1 MRSHLV
7 SINTNTLPQ
16 TSQLTFT
23 DCMDKAITELP
34 SENSRNS
41 YLKDIRL
48 YLSWVLLIEGD
59 IIPTTRFEIND
70 PKYIDKPAIPH
81 LIESVLLAMDKRR
94 ASHMLLAFKGAMQS
108 DKVSE
113 NTINRRIAAIKWFY
127 RLAYQKEFINYT
139 IGSDDVKGYKVTQY
153 RDTRGVSTIE
163 IKQMLDLAKSNVRDT
178 ALLRLLFENALRRDE
193 ISKLTVKDFLPQTLQ
208 LRIFGKGK
216 GQQCQLITISPKLC
230 QIIKDYLATRGELLA
245 DSPLFV
251 AQDNARTGVNR
262 KPRSLSGDAISK
274 MVARYAL
281 EIGIDRRI
289 SAHRIRHTSITASL
303 VANKGD
309 IPKSQK
315 LSRHA
320 RPETLMRYWDN
331 QQDAQ
336 GEMSNVLS
344 ELLE

>member
-7 SINTNTLPQ
+7 SINTGTLEQ
-16 TSQLTFT
+16 TYQLTLT
-23 DCMDKAITELP
+23 DCIDKAIAELA
-34 SENSRNS
+34 SENSRSS

-59 IIPTTRFEIND
+59 TIPTTRFERDD
-70 PKYIDKPAIPH
+70 PKYVDKVAIPH
-81 LIESVLLAMDKRR
+81 FIESVLLAMDKRR

-108 DKVSE
+108 DKLAE

-127 RLAYQKEFINYT
+127 RLAYQNEFINYT
-139 IGSDDVKGYKVTQY
+139 IGNDEVKGYKVTQY
-153 RDTRGVSTIE
+153 RDTRGVSTTE
-163 IKQMLDLAKSNVRDT
+163 FKQMLDLAKSNARDT

-193 ISKLTVKDFLPQTLQ
+193 ISKLIVKDFLPQTLQ
-208 LRIFGKGK
+208 LRIFGKSK
-216 GQQCQLITISPKLC
+216 EQEYQLITISPKLC
-230 QIIKDYLATRGELLA
+230 QIIKDYLATRGELSA

-251 AQDNARTGVNR
+251 AQDNARTGIKR
-262 KPRSLSGDAISK
+262 TPRSLSGDAISK
-274 MVARYAL
+274 MVARYADG
-281 EIGIDRRI
+281 IGIDRRI

-309 IPKSQK
+309 IPNSQK

-336 GEMSNVLS
+336 GEISNVLS